1 VRYQRRSFV
10 WRSGFAWHRN
20 PSAEGAQLKPETPVS
35 TAGKGRE
42 EKVQHMQWIDVECNK
57 EEEDGDEKDGER
69 LENGGC
75 RKM

>member
-1 VRYQRRSFV
+1 
-10 WRSGFAWHRN
+10 
-20 PSAEGAQLKPETPVS
+20 
-35 TAGKGRE
+35 
-42 EKVQHMQWIDVECNK
+42 MQWIDVEYNK